1 MTYYYNHPLSFSE
14 KRTSSSSPEQMQKRS
29 FMADKKCHESFKL
42 SLKKLCMSE
51 FYLNTHTH
59 THTRTHTHIFSP
71 RVVYNLFPKYQ
82 RGNYCSY
89 PLYNSNNILF
99 SRLCM
104 YPLTRG
110 YNHCHAIFVS
120 TSNNIHI

>member
-59 THTRTHTHIFSP
+59 THTHI
-71 RVVYNLFPKYQ
+71 
-82 RGNYCSY
+82 
-89 PLYNSNNILF
+89 
-99 SRLCM
+99 
-104 YPLTRG
+104 LTARS
-110 YNHCHAIFVS
+110 IQFIS
-120 TSNNIHI
+120 